1 MWQRT
6 AMVVA
11 VAATCAGCMTAEDRR
26 AADEAKCRSYGF
38 VRKNDAFAECLQ
50 RIDLAR
56 RADLRSASAFD
67 PWDRPVIYRPSLFG
81 HGQSRPLKRRSRAS
95 DPKVDNGLGKPDTKK
110 IVRRYDSI

>member
-1 MWQRT
+1 MWYKT
-6 AMVVA
+6 AMA
-11 VAATCAGCMTAEDRR
+11 VALAAICTGCMTAEDRR

-67 PWDRPVIYRPSLFG
+67 PWDRPVIYRPIII
-81 HGQSRPLKRRSRAS
+81 RPR
-95 DPKVDNGLGKPDTKK
+95 PK
-110 IVRRYDSI
+110 

>member
-1 MWQRT
+1 LIGPDRKSTINLQFYAEEETMWHKT

-11 VAATCAGCMTAEDRR
+11 LAATCAGCMTAEDRR

-56 RADLRSASAFD
+56 RAELRSTSVFD
-67 PWDRPVIYRPSLFG
+67 PWDRPVIYRPVII
-81 HGQSRPLKRRSRAS
+81 RPR
-95 DPKVDNGLGKPDTKK
+95 PK
-110 IVRRYDSI
+110 

>member
-1 MWQRT
+1 MWCKM

-11 VAATCAGCMTAEDRR
+11 LAAISTGCMTAEDRR

-56 RADLRSASAFD
+56 RADLRSAAAFD
-67 PWDRPVIYRPSLFG
+67 PWDRPVLYRPVII
-81 HGQSRPLKRRSRAS
+81 RPR
-95 DPKVDNGLGKPDTKK
+95 PK
-110 IVRRYDSI
+110 